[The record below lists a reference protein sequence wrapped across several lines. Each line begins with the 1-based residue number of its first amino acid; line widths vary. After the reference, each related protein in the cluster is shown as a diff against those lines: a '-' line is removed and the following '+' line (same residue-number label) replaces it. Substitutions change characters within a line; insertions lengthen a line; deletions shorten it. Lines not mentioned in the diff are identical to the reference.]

1 VFDLT
6 GLTGDEVLLTEQG
19 AKATDAS
26 SVVFAFLGFD
36 LEKIEI
42 FSPSVYPIDTMACLR
57 AN

>member
-1 VFDLT
+1 VFGLT

-42 FSPSVYPIDTMACLR
+42 FSLSVYPTDTRACLR